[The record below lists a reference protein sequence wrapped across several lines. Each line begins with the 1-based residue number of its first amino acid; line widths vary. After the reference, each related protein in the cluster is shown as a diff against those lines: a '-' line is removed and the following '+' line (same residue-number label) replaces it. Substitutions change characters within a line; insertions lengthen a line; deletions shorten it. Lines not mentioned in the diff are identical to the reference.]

1 MELQVVSKGSGKYT
15 VTDSNNRLLYQ
26 ITKARKMFGNPIT
39 TLSDVSGYTL
49 YTMKRVSTKRKP
61 EYEIQLNEKFFMKV
75 LCKSMFI
82 DPSIQFE
89 GDVVYEL
96 KGKEHTHFDLY
107 RNDVI
112 IGSLDMAKQ
121 VNNELTYLL
130 VFDDQYFDDFF
141 PLFAVAVDKCFGEMS
156 R

>member
-49 YTMKRVSTKRKP
+49 YTMKRVSAKRKP

-75 LCKSMFI
+75 LCKSMYI

-89 GDVVYEL
+89 GNAVYEL
-96 KGKEHTHFDLY
+96 KGKEHTHFAMY
-107 RNDVI
+107 CNDVI
-112 IGSLDMAKQ
+112 IGSLDVIKQ
-121 VNNELTYLL
+121 ASQELLYTL

-141 PLFAVAVDKCFGEMS
+141 PFFAVAVDKCFGEIN